1 MTNASEKRPDGV
13 RSIQRGLDVLV
24 EVNRSGG
31 IRAGEL
37 AVRLGLAR
45 PTVYRLLETLEEL
58 GYVRRSGSDDRF
70 RVTRKAS
77 SLGDG
82 YDPGLLISE
91 AATPVIG
98 ELSRRLLWP
107 IDLTTYENAAM
118 VIQETTHAQS
128 PLSID
133 RGMIGRRLP
142 MLRTSSGRAY
152 LAFCSP
158 AECDIIVRHIVRIDD
173 PDDRPY
179 LQRDYLDRMLAETRA
194 RGFALRTEGEYNE
207 KTASIAVPVI
217 RSGDVLGCISI
228 IWIRSA
234 LDSREAAAQYS
245 TPLLQAA
252 ARLGAAAYVAAR
264 RGNSLSALP
273 VRIDA
278 FSPSV
283 KPEKV
288 SSVDACGAIVASG
301 RNG

>member
-1 MTNASEKRPDGV
+1 V
-13 RSIQRGLDVLV
+13 
-24 EVNRSGG
+24 
-31 IRAGEL
+31 
-37 AVRLGLAR
+37 
-45 PTVYRLLETLEEL
+45 LETLEEL

-107 IDLTTYENAAM
+107 IDLTIYENAAM

-158 AECDIIVRHIVRIDD
+158 AEREIIVRHVARIDD
-173 PDDRPY
+173 PEDRPF
-179 LQRDYLDRMLAETRA
+179 LQHDYLDRMLTETRT
-194 RGFALRTEGEYNE
+194 RGFGLRAEGEYNE

-217 RSGDVLGCISI
+217 KSSDVLGCISI

-234 LDSREAAAQYS
+234 LDPREATSQFSAPLMQAAAQLG
-245 TPLLQAA
+245 TAA
-252 ARLGAAAYVAAR
+252 
-264 RGNSLSALP
+264 
-273 VRIDA
+273 
-278 FSPSV
+278 
-283 KPEKV
+283 
-288 SSVDACGAIVASG
+288 
-301 RNG
+301 